1 MLTIPH
7 RTLSVLKKTVM
18 WWMLSSSF
26 RSTHQVAVWLLC
38 DTAHWPPLYNRS
50 DFRPSTALL
59 ASNVSLPSIGY
70 SWCAGL
76 LSAILTV
83 DKTVFKNSHSVYRL
97 IYYPL
102 LILVAKGIYHWLCV
116 CPRPKRKFM
125 LRFKLTGFFKIIN
138 NFIYV
143 YDNELIGFNDIVFN
157 FLFKISHLCSI
168 WYTSNVL

>member
-1 MLTIPH
+1 M
-7 RTLSVLKKTVM
+7 VM
-18 WWMLSSSF
+18 WWILYTSF
-26 RSTHQVAVWLLC
+26 RSTHQVAVSLLC

-116 CPRPKRKFM
+116 CPQPKRKFM
-125 LRFKLTGFFKIIN
+125 LRFKLTGFFFKSLTISFMFMIMN
-138 NFIYV
+138 W
-143 YDNELIGFNDIVFN
+143 LI
-157 FLFKISHLCSI
+157 L
-168 WYTSNVL
+168 TA